1 VADPIEVQLVA
12 VLNPL
17 VASQV
22 FPLIAEDGT
31 TGSYLTY
38 QNIVNSPENT
48 LSDGISINNTRMQI
62 DCWADDYATVKAL
75 EKAVADALTA
85 AAFTNIPRSSRDGY
99 EPLTKKF
106 RVILDYS
113 LWWN

>member
-22 FPLIAEDGT
+22 FPLIAPDGE
-31 TGSYLTY
+31 TGSYITY

-75 EKAVADALTA
+75 EKSVATALNS

-99 EPLTKKF
+99 ESLTKKY

-113 LWWN
+113 LWWS